1 MHTHTNSNTDTNSN
15 TCSNTNTNTNTYNCS
30 SIVLFLGASIASSVI
45 CHPLHV
51 IMMRQQVGAMTSRYR
66 ITRLSVCLSVP
77 LSVGD
82 HMSLF
87 LSVSQSICLPN
98 CMAIN
103 PVIYLSIHLS
113 NLSIYLPIYHN
124 NDNDSTCNIPITSTF
139 HLYLSLS
146 FSLFLSLSLSSFLH
160 LSISFK
166 KIVFLFFSFSL
177 SLSFLFPSLSLSL
190 SPHIFLD
197 VFNFQVAACLA
208 SFTLYTRPLRH
219 WE

>member
-1 MHTHTNSNTDTNSN
+1 M
-15 TCSNTNTNTNTYNCS
+15 
-30 SIVLFLGASIASSVI
+30 LFLGASIASSVI

-66 ITRLSVCLSVP
+66 ITRLSVP
-77 LSVGD
+77 LSVCD

-177 SLSFLFPSLSLSL
+177 SLSSFLLFHCRYLHIFFSMLLIFKWRHAWPLLLCTRGHWDIGSERFAIFLFWYCCCFCCDCFSFLSLL
-190 SPHIFLD
+190 
-197 VFNFQVAACLA
+197 
-208 SFTLYTRPLRH
+208 
-219 WE
+219 